1 MNKNNSIKIV
11 VHVFRGVVCFVLL
24 CLVAW
29 LMPRMLAEPKGI
41 GKELG
46 AEAAARQQENAPVI
60 TAPDCVP
67 DLMAGP
73 DLPSAGVRSVGV
85 YFPPN
90 GRFYAM
96 GGRSSDSAGS
106 DFTHP
111 FEYNPGSNTWAT
123 KSATYPD
130 NQVNNMACGVLTVS
144 GTSYIY
150 CVGGSAAGQTTATA
164 RVFFYNP
171 ATDTVTTLTGADN
184 WPGALGTILPGGFA
198 VSGNKLYILGG
209 FNINVASTNQIWQ
222 FDPTAA
228 VGSKWLQRTNTP
240 VGIMYAPTAAI
251 GGIIYVG
258 GATDYQGGTL
268 VDTTNSFSFN
278 PATNSIST
286 IAPIPRATGETRG
299 LNFNGQMLVMGGGR
313 VAPNPSNEVD
323 VYDPGSNT
331 WSTGA
336 PVSAFMTAR
345 RNFPTDTD
353 GTGRIWLAGGYASD
367 GVTPLA
373 SMEIYQ
379 CTSAGSC
386 SSDLRNYVINPIGIG
401 IVPGTT
407 DIGNHGDDTVTTVVL
422 PFPYTLY
429 DQTFNFIH
437 LSSNGNAQFTTTD
450 TTFTNQCLPWT
461 THDYTI
467 YPYWD
472 DLYLVNSG
480 FGIFTSISGTAPNR
494 VFNIEWRAQYFPG
507 SGSANF
513 ELRLYE
519 GRSRFDIIYGTIT
532 NGNTSATAG
541 VQRNDTYS
549 SQYFCNGTGGPAS
562 GAQSY
567 TPDCIPWRVVALG
580 DFNHNNK
587 PDYVLFNSQT
597 RRTAV
602 WYLNNNVF
610 VGGAY
615 GPTLP
620 PGWRLVDV
628 ADFDRDGNPDY
639 ALENVFTRQTA
650 IWYLSGVTLLH
661 GVFGP
666 TLPAGWD
673 LVRAADF
680 NGDGRPDY
688 VLYNAATRQTAIWY
702 LNNNVFAGAAYGPTL
717 PPGWQLVA
725 VADFDGN
732 GKRDYALFR
741 PATRQTAIWY
751 LNNNVL
757 VSGAYGPTLASGFE
771 LDGAALFNS
780 DTHPDYLLFNPV
792 TLQTAIWYL
801 NNRTFLGGAYG
812 PTLPAN

>member
-1 MNKNNSIKIV
+1 MNKNNSVKILM
-11 VHVFRGVVCFVLL
+11 HVFRGAVCFILL

-29 LMPRMLAEPKGI
+29 LMPRMLAEPKVI

-46 AEAAARQQENAPVI
+46 AEAAARQQQSAPVI

-73 DLPSAGVRSVGV
+73 DLPSVGVRSVGV

-96 GGRSSDSAGS
+96 GGRSADGTGNE
-106 DFTHP
+106 FVHP
-111 FEYNPGSNTWAT
+111 FEYSPGTNTWTT

-130 NQVNNMACGVLTVS
+130 NQVNNMACGVLSDS

-150 CVGGSAAGQTTATA
+150 CVGGSAGGATGA
-164 RVFFYNP
+164 TNRVFRYNP
-171 ATDTVTTLTGADN
+171 VTDSITTVATPWTLANT
-184 WPGALGTILPGGFA
+184 LPGGFT
-198 VSGNKLYILGG
+198 VFNNKLYILGG
-209 FNINVASTNQIWQ
+209 FDSPPTGNSTNQIWQ
-222 FDPTAA
+222 FTPSPAGWVQKTAVLPVSRGFIPTTTI
-228 VGSKWLQRTNTP
+228 GSL
-240 VGIMYAPTAAI
+240 
-251 GGIIYVG
+251 IYTGG
-258 GATDYQGGTL
+258 GAQITSGSLT
-268 VDTTNSFSFN
+268 DTTDSFVYN
-278 PATNSIST
+278 PVADSISAIT
-286 IAPIPRATGETRG
+286 SIPRATSNTRA
-299 LNFNGQMLVMGGGR
+299 LNFNSQMWVLGGQF
-313 VAPNPSNEVD
+313 PTPSNEVD
-323 VYDPGSNT
+323 IYDPGSNT
-331 WSTGA
+331 WTTGA
-336 PVSAFMTAR
+336 PFPALMTAR

-353 GTGRIWLAGGYASD
+353 GTGRIWLAGGYD
-367 GVTPLA
+367 NTGVPVA

-386 SSDLRNYVINPIGIG
+386 SSDLRNYVINSIGSG

-407 DIGNHGDDTVTTVVL
+407 DTGNHGDDTVTTVAL

-429 DQTFNFIH
+429 DQTFTSIN

-450 TTFTNQCLPWT
+450 TTFTNQCLPWL
-461 THDYTI
+461 THNYTI

-519 GRSRFDIIYGTIT
+519 GRSRFDVIYGTVT

-541 VQRNDTYS
+541 VQRDDINF
-549 SQYFCNGTGGPAS
+549 SQAFCNGIGGTAS

-587 PDYVLFNSQT
+587 PDYVLYNSQT
-597 RRTAV
+597 RRSAI
-602 WYLNNNVF
+602 WFLNNNVF
-610 VGGAY
+610 VSGAF

-620 PGWRLVDV
+620 PGWRLADV
-628 ADFDRDGNPDY
+628 ADFDRDGNLDY
-639 ALENVFTRQTA
+639 ALVNVFTRHTA
-650 IWYLSGVTLLH
+650 IWYLSGFTFLH
-661 GVFGP
+661 GAFGP

-673 LVRAADF
+673 LLRVADF

-688 VLYNAATRQTAIWY
+688 VLYNAVTRQTAIWY
-702 LNNNVFAGAAYGPTL
+702 LNNNVFVTGAFGPTL
-717 PPGWQLVA
+717 PVGWQLKA

-732 GKRDYALFR
+732 GKRDYALYNT
-741 PATRQTAIWY
+741 ATRQTAIWY

-757 VSGAYGPTLASGFE
+757 VSGAFGPTLGSGFE
-771 LDGAALFNS
+771 LDGAALFNG
-780 DTHPDYLLFNPV
+780 DTHPDYLLFNPIS
-792 TLQTAIWYL
+792 LRTAIWYL